1 MASDLSQKKRKEN
14 PTVPFLSEDPISA
27 AGT

>member
-1 MASDLSQKKRKEN
+1 MAGDLSQKKRKEN
-14 PTVPFLSEDPISA
+14 LTVPFLSEDLISA